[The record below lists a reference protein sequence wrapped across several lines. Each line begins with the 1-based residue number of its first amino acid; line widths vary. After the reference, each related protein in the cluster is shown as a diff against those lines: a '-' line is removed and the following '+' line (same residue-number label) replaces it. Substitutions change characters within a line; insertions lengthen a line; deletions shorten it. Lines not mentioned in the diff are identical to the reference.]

1 MVPLTD
7 LWLAIVISAV
17 LVFVASSVIH
27 MVLKYHQS
35 EYNKLPDE
43 AKLLDAMRAAGVS
56 PGTYA
61 FPRAANYKDMSSPEM
76 IEKYNQGPV
85 GMMTETHSG
94 PPAMGK
100 YLVQWFIYCL
110 VIGVFAAYLAG
121 RTLSPGEDYLQVFRV
136 TGAAAFLGYA
146 GAIAQDAI
154 WTGQS
159 WSATIKS
166 TFDGLVYGLL
176 TAGVFGWL
184 WPQ

>member
-1 MVPLTD
+1 MVPLTQ
-7 LWLAIVISAV
+7 LWLAVIIAAV

-27 MVLKYHQS
+27 MFLKYHES
-35 EYNKLPDE
+35 EYKKLPEE
-43 AKLLDAMRAAGVS
+43 AKLLDAMRTVGV
-56 PGTYA
+56 PRGTYA
-61 FPRAANYKDMSSPEM
+61 FPRAASHKDMGSPEM

-85 GMMTETHSG
+85 GMMTVMRNG
-94 PPAMGK
+94 PPAMNK

-110 VIGVFAAYLAG
+110 VIGVFVAYVAG
-121 RTLSPGEDYLQVFRV
+121 RTLSPGEEYLQVFRL
-136 TGAAAFLGYA
+136 TGTTAFLGYA

-154 WTGQS
+154 WMGQS

>member
-1 MVPLTD
+1 MVPLTQ
-7 LWLAIVISAV
+7 LWLAVVIAAV

-27 MVLKYHQS
+27 MLLKYHQS

-43 AKLLDAMRAAGVS
+43 ARLLDAMRTAGVS
-56 PGTYA
+56 RGTYS
-61 FPRAANYKDMSSPEM
+61 FPRAADYKDMSSPEM

-85 GMMTETHSG
+85 GMMTVVQNG

-100 YLVQWFIYCL
+100 YLTQWFVYCL
-110 VIGVFAAYLAG
+110 VIGVFTAYIAG
-121 RTLSPGEDYLQVFRV
+121 RTLSPGEEYLQVFRV
-136 TGAAAFLGYA
+136 TGATAFLGYA